1 MSRNIPLCAR
11 LYQQRKERW
20 DYGTYCYE
28 VRKLLRQHPDG
39 MTLPNVQRNAQLS
52 VKTAK
57 SVLALVAVEKD
68 GKFYQQKPTTRR
80 KV

>member
-1 MSRNIPLCAR
+1 MSGNIPLCAK
-11 LYQQRKERW
+11 LYQQHRKRW

-52 VKTAK
+52 IRTAK

-68 GKFYQQKPTTRR
+68 GKFYQPNQQLGGKP
-80 KV
+80 